1 MARVP
6 ENPEDPGPARSES
19 EYEVIGGGVIDDRFP
34 RHDGT
39 AGSEHR
45 LNHQPGIAGILG
57 AAVREAWVDC
67 RMSLQSWWFWLACA
81 SALILA
87 WAMATAV
94 VAFGD
99 ANGWFESSLPSATY
113 ILMAGFMAVVS
124 ALLGAAW
131 GFRQTVR
138 TFLGVLFAGM
148 FRGAAFAV
156 PSGILLLIVGMAVG
170 GPIALAGAG
179 VVVVV
184 LEIVLFG
191 LIGAGARACSGRTAA
206 GVALASALVTFL
218 CLGNVAATIALIPG
232 TAVMDQASVP
242 INVERDDAGRITAY
256 ECVGQLR
263 PVEVAHTEWVAWLAA
278 SNPILLFGS
287 IAAETLPK
295 EHELTWVLSGLQ
307 WAADGPSRDV
317 PCIGGESSDQLAPP
331 VPVAVTGLVIQAAV
345 AALVLLPGR
354 WLSSRRLTS
363 ARSVGPQ
370 TPGQA

>member
-6 ENPEDPGPARSES
+6 EPPDDPGPARSES

-34 RHDGT
+34 RRDGT

-45 LNHQPGIAGILG
+45 LDHQPGIADILG
-57 AAVREAWVDC
+57 AAVREAWDDC

-81 SALILA
+81 SGLLLA
-87 WAMATAV
+87 WATAAAV
-94 VAFGD
+94 VAFGE

-113 ILMAGFMAVVS
+113 ILMAGLMAVVS
-124 ALLGAAW
+124 AVLGAVW
-131 GFRQTVR
+131 GFHQKAR
-138 TFLGVLFAGM
+138 TFLGGLFAGV
-148 FRGAAFAV
+148 FRGAVFAV
-156 PSGILLLIVGMAVG
+156 PSGILLLTVGTAVG

-206 GVALASALVTFL
+206 GVALAAALVAFL
-218 CLGNVAATIALIPG
+218 CLGNVAATIALIPW
-232 TAVMDQASVP
+232 TTVMDQASVP
-242 INVERDDAGRITAY
+242 VNVERDDTGRITAY
-256 ECVGQLR
+256 ECVGRLR
-263 PVEVAHTEWVAWLAA
+263 PVEVAHTERVAWLAA

-287 IAAETLPK
+287 VAAEALPK
-295 EHELTWVLSGLQ
+295 EHELAWVLSGLQ
-307 WAADGPSRDV
+307 WAADGPGRDF
-317 PCIGGESSDQLAPP
+317 PCIGGESSDQLAPS
-331 VPVAVTGLVIQAAV
+331 VPVALTGLVIQAVV

-354 WLSSRRLTS
+354 WLSTRRLTS
-363 ARSVGPQ
+363 ARSGGPQ